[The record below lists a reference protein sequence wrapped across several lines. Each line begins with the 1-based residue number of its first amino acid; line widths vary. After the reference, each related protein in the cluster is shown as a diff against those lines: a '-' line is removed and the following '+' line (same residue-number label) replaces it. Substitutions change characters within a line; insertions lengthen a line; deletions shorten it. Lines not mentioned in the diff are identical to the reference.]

1 MKAGKQAST
10 GLAAAVTTVLD
21 LIGIICLA
29 VFAWF
34 VWPPA
39 ALLPIAVGALFA
51 SWSAQHGDRSVAERG
66 DRS

>member
-1 MKAGKQAST
+1 MKAGAV
-10 GLAAAVTTVLD
+10 VTTILD

-39 ALLPIAVGALFA
+39 ALIPVAVASLLA
-51 SWSAQHGDRSVAERG
+51 SWSAQHGNSDQ
-66 DRS
+66 

>member
-1 MKAGKQAST
+1 MKVGAV
-10 GLAAAVTTVLD
+10 VTTVLD

-39 ALLPIAVGALFA
+39 ALLPVAAGALFA
-51 SWSAQHGDRSVAERG
+51 SWSAQRG
-66 DRS
+66 NDDS

>member
-1 MKAGKQAST
+1 MKVEAV
-10 GLAAAVTTVLD
+10 VTTVLD

-39 ALLPIAVGALFA
+39 ALLPVAAGALFA
-51 SWSAQHGDRSVAERG
+51 SWSAQRGNDRS
-66 DRS
+66 